1 MRRTSGLIRSR
12 ATECRDNLLD
22 TNIISYALRDPKKR
36 VTSHIAT
43 VPREQV
49 AMSIITAMEL
59 RFGLSKTPSAR
70 NKAIVEAVLAT
81 MPVANLPDGIAPIYG
96 ALRAD
101 LERSGTPIGP
111 LDTIIAAHALA
122 LGCVLV
128 TSNMKEFRRVARLRC
143 EDWAADPL

>member
-1 MRRTSGLIRSR
+1 MAITY
-12 ATECRDNLLD
+12 LLD
-22 TNIISYALRDPKKR
+22 TNIISYALRDPMKR
-36 VTSHIAT
+36 VARQIAA

-59 RFGLSKTPSAR
+59 RFGLSKTPSVR
-70 NKAIVEAVLAT
+70 NKAVVEAVLAT
-81 MPVANLPDGIAPIYG
+81 VPVANLPDGIAPIYG

-101 LERSGTPIGP
+101 LERRGTPIGP

-128 TSNMKEFRRVARLRC
+128 TSNMKEFRRVAKLQC
-143 EDWAADPL
+143 EDWAAVR